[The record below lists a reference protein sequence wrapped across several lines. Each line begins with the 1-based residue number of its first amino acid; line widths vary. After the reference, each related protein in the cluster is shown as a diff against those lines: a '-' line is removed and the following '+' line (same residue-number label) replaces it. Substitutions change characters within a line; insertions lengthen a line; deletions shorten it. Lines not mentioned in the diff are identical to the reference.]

1 MAIDLHQIIKYFG
14 NDCTNLE
21 KVEIESWKNASDE
34 NRKVF
39 ERLKQIWET
48 SGKTTEFV
56 QPDFEK
62 AWKKIQLNT
71 GIKDILPK
79 QRSLRISVNQVLKIA
94 ATFLLI
100 VGLYFVISKNYFEK
114 PVFKIVQTSNSGK
127 QEIHLSDG
135 TTVFLNRNSK
145 IYYPDKFINKTREIR
160 LLGEA
165 FFKVAKDRK
174 HPFLIHTGDAVVKV
188 LGTSFNI
195 KCNDTSSVDVSVI
208 SGKVS
213 LSGEK
218 NVSES
223 IQLVKGDVGIFNI
236 KTQHL
241 NKTKYSDE
249 NFLAWETGILKF
261 NNQPLSEVVKVL
273 SEYYSRKIEAEPSMQ
288 NRLITVSFDNQPF
301 DEALKILEITLDI
314 KIDINPTRVLLQSS
328 SIKKP

>member
-14 NDCTNLE
+14 NNCTELE
-21 KVEIESWKNASDE
+21 KEEIESWKNASDE
-34 NRKVF
+34 NLKVY
-39 ERLKQIWET
+39 ERIKQIWEA
-48 SGKTTEFV
+48 SDKATEFV
-56 QPDFEK
+56 RPDFEK

-71 GIKDILPK
+71 GIKDIRPK
-79 QRSLRISVNQVLKIA
+79 QRSLSISVNQVLKIA
-94 ATFLLI
+94 AAFLI
-100 VGLYFVISKNYFEK
+100 IIGLYFVISKNYFEK
-114 PVFKIVQTSNSGK
+114 PVFKIAQTSNSGK
-127 QEIHLSDG
+127 QEIQLSDG

-195 KCNDTSSVDVSVI
+195 KCKDTSSVDVSVL

-213 LSGEK
+213 LSSEK
-218 NVSES
+218 NVSKS
-223 IQLVKGDVGIFNI
+223 IQLMKGDVGIFNI
-236 KTQHL
+236 KTQLL

-261 NNQPLSEVVKVL
+261 NNQPLSEIVKVL
-273 SEYYSRKIEAEPSMQ
+273 SEYYSTKIEAAPSMQ
-288 NRLITVSFDNQPF
+288 NRVITVAFDNQPL
-301 DEALKILEITLDI
+301 DEALKILEITLDV
-314 KIDINPTRVLLQSS
+314 KIDINHDKILLQTRG
-328 SIKKP
+328 II